1 APALAGWKATGSTRL
16 LSALTGSP
24 LGMRS
29 GAANGPPGKPERPM
43 TEGWLPALIT
53 RIIAVAVWPTR
64 TDPKRTTLGE
74 AVKLVTGRRPVPV
87 IATVALVPSLA
98 VMVIE
103 LLAAPA
109 RCGTNTRRSGSASP
123 GLMMVPAL
131 GSPDT
136 RNGPAGLLIEVTVTG
151 LARAWTRSSTI
162 GT

>member
-1 APALAGWKATGSTRL
+1 
-16 LSALTGSP
+16 
-24 LGMRS
+24 MRS

-53 RIIAVAVWPTR
+53 RIIAVAVRPTG

-74 AVKLVTGRRPVPV
+74 AGEVGTRPWAGPGHRHGGAGSVAGRNGHRT
-87 IATVALVPSLA
+87 AGG
-98 VMVIE
+98 
-103 LLAAPA
+103 PA

-151 LARAWTRSSTI
+151 LAPALTR
-162 GT
+162 